1 MNVVVCVESGPISR
15 ATEAA
20 LELAGG
26 LGGPTE
32 IVALCATDGPE
43 PELRLTR
50 QMRLS
55 RLVVVREPRFAACD
69 PYVMGQLLACAA
81 NHLHASMVVLGSRS
95 DVYGSGMTGAVVAK
109 FLEWPLVSRV
119 ESMRLD
125 AAWPTAIISDVRTGG
140 RHARIQIPLPN
151 ILTTAPRAP
160 AGGRRRIGTLVAP
173 PATEHLAIETL
184 GMSHELLHS
193 IRNPSTEIES
203 FADKVITA
211 VSAADLM
218 EKLMRIPPP

>member
-1 MNVVVCVESGPISR
+1 MNVVVCVESGSLSR

-32 IVALCATDGPE
+32 ILALCATDGPE

-55 RLVVVREPRFAACD
+55 RLVVVRESQLGTCD
-69 PYVMGQLLACAA
+69 PFVVGQLLACAA
-81 NHLHASMVVLGSRS
+81 SHLHASMVVLGSRS
-95 DVYGSGMTGAVVAK
+95 DAYGSGMTGAVVAK
-109 FLEWPLVSRV
+109 FLGWPVVSRV
-119 ESMRLD
+119 ESMGLD

-140 RHARIQIPLPN
+140 RYARIQVPLPN
-151 ILTTAPRAP
+151 VLTTAPRAP
-160 AGGRRRIGTLVAP
+160 GGGRRRIGTLVAP

-184 GMSHELLHS
+184 GISQELMHS
-193 IRNPSTEIES
+193 IRNPSTQIES

-218 EKLMRIPPP
+218 EKLKRIPSP